1 MRSRPLL
8 LAVTALLVVAVAVGG
23 FLLGRGTQD
32 PSASP
37 PPTAGTA
44 TPSPQGSPSSTPSL
58 RVAAAGGGTGLAPDA
73 LTRTGFPDTCAGA
86 VQAATGYNTI
96 GQATGPGGTRPTRAQ
111 LEQTLDAVLAG
122 NDTSLQ
128 TLRERPFQTLTP
140 PATAHPAWGGFRVD
154 ACNPGDT
161 ATISLFSCVTV
172 DRTGDWANV
181 TGAQCGTETWDLA
194 RTGSPVDWKVVRF
207 NVSAAASAPEDEVGY
222 GLLQWPNP
230 LTSDERRQLLAQAG
244 DGWTEFSDAPE

>member
-1 MRSRPLL
+1 MRSRPLAIAL
-8 LAVTALLVVAVAVGG
+8 TATVLVAVAVLG
-23 FLLGRGTQD
+23 FLLGRGSDD
-32 PSASP
+32 PTPAP
-37 PPTAGTA
+37 PRATG
-44 TPSPQGSPSSTPSL
+44 TPSPTAQPSATGTPGL
-58 RVAAAGGGTGLAPDA
+58 RVASTGGGTGVAPDG

-86 VQAATGYNTI
+86 VQA
-96 GQATGPGGTRPTRAQ
+96 GPDGTRPNRAQ
-111 LEQTLDAVLAG
+111 LEQTLEKVLAG

-181 TGAQCGTETWDLA
+181 TGAQCGTET
-194 RTGSPVDWKVVRF
+194 
-207 NVSAAASAPEDEVGY
+207 
-222 GLLQWPNP
+222 
-230 LTSDERRQLLAQAG
+230 
-244 DGWTEFSDAPE
+244 